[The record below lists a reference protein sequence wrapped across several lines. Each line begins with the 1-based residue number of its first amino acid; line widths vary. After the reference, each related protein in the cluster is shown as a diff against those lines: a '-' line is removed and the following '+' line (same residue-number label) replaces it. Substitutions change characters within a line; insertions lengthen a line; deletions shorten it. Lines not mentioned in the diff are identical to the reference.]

1 MSWLLKFFV
10 TAIIGILALKAL
22 GGSDDP
28 LLPVTTDDRNY
39 HVAVRYVDQ
48 PSHRMVI
55 VGSSLSVR
63 LSEDYFT
70 SPNIENLALAGGS
83 PETGLQIIAAKEPLP
98 QLVLVEANILTR
110 PVDARLIERLKARL
124 TTATPAAFQ
133 PIRSAAAGYEVL
145 LHPTKSKDQVRRGAD
160 WRVAQP
166 AAEIVGP
173 PFQLQAQPAPPPE
186 TIERTLSR
194 IEQLVRS
201 LRSRGTK
208 VLFFEMPYPAEV
220 ERSAAVISSAAM
232 ARKTFPDSAS
242 WLALQVDRSELRW
255 TDGAHLDERSA
266 IFVARA
272 IETAAAEQIS
282 P

>member
-83 PETGLQIIAAKEPLP
+83 PETGLQIIAANEPLP

-124 TTATPAAFQ
+124 TTATPAASA
-133 PIRSAAAGYEVL
+133 PGWITPLRPYRPNMRAGVVEVSSTHRSRVILPVTTPWYIRSMRCSTEPMPLGIL
-145 LHPTKSKDQVRRGAD
+145 RKSPSPSSFWSFMQNGQWSVETIWMSLVRRD
-160 WRVAQP
+160 CHMWC
-166 AAEIVGP
+166 
-173 PFQLQAQPAPPPE
+173 
-186 TIERTLSR
+186 
-194 IEQLVRS
+194 
-201 LRSRGTK
+201 
-208 VLFFEMPYPAEV
+208 
-220 ERSAAVISSAAM
+220 
-232 ARKTFPDSAS
+232 
-242 WLALQVDRSELRW
+242 
-255 TDGAHLDERSA
+255 
-266 IFVARA
+266 
-272 IETAAAEQIS
+272 
-282 P
+282 